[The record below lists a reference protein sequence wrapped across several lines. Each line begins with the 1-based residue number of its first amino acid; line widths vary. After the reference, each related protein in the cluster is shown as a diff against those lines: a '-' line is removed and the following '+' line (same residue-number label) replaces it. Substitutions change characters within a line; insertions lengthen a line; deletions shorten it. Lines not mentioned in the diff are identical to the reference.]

1 MSSLKPDPGL
11 TSFLTCC
18 QCLRVDSERESEQSG
33 QQSPLLTR
41 HESLNCCDGRRA
53 ISLSSPSD
61 LVSRHPGLPLGS
73 ELPTPILLRAG
84 SCVTAGSCSRTQ
96 KLEPLGPPHR
106 PPTQLSCVTLE
117 LYDDCSLL
125 LLQTAHESGSPGPS
139 AYMTSKVLLALRHA
153 H

>member
-1 MSSLKPDPGL
+1 MTEG
-11 TSFLTCC
+11 
-18 QCLRVDSERESEQSG
+18 G
-33 QQSPLLTR
+33 
-41 HESLNCCDGRRA
+41 A

-61 LVSRHPGLPLGS
+61 LVSQQPGLLGS
-73 ELPTPILLRAG
+73 QLPTLFILHAG
-84 SCVTAGSCSRTQ
+84 SCVTAGSRSRTQ

-117 LYDDCSLL
+117 PHNDCSLL

-139 AYMTSKVLLALRHA
+139 ACVTNKVLLELRHA